1 MAEINRVRMEETADI
16 DAARSELNRID
27 SRIDKLV
34 MAIADGADALPLNT
48 KIKELETR
56 QHELQG
62 KVDNASDPEPLIHP
76 NLAEVYRAKIENL
89 SALLDD
95 PQCKAEAFDIIRCL
109 IDEVRLVP
117 ENGKLRI
124 DLRGELAGILS
135 SPLKKASLTGFH
147 ATAKHIAAKAV
158 SPSSETM
165 RTI

>member
-76 NLAEVYRAKIENL
+76 NLRRFTGPRSRTYPR
-89 SALLDD
+89 
-95 PQCKAEAFDIIRCL
+95 
-109 IDEVRLVP
+109 
-117 ENGKLRI
+117 
-124 DLRGELAGILS
+124 S
-135 SPLKKASLTGFH
+135 STTHNARRK
-147 ATAKHIAAKAV
+147 
-158 SPSSETM
+158 PSTSSGA
-165 RTI
+165 